1 MSNKY
6 QEYFDFLVELRDSGD
21 TNMCGA
27 APYLQFQFDELDR
40 QASRKVLRAWI
51 DSFYESEEANA

>member
-6 QEYFDFLVELRDSGD
+6 QEYFDFLVMLRDSGD

-27 APYLQFQFDELDR
+27 APYLQFEFDELSHRD
-40 QASRKVLRAWI
+40 ARKVLLAWI
-51 DSFYESEEANA
+51 DSFSESEEANA